1 VRNAICRRFC
11 PSWAPKPA
19 VQTVKAGDIVMGADG
34 DLVKDVTVAPR
45 LQKNLTVAYW
55 LWQCLGL
62 VGAHHFY
69 LGRISQGLVW
79 AFSLG
84 MFGFGWLI
92 DGAFLKKYT
101 EWANKV
107 RAGAVARGRGHGW
120 ERKRRER
127 ERGRELGEECRRKR
141 VGFVSTWFSVCVC
154 ARGGGG
160 GGSGVRGVLD
170 YKCWMLTHPW
180 RNLCASLC
188 TLVNVFI
195 LPSIDGRRTIS
206 TLCARGCICLAL
218 RARAAGW

>member
-1 VRNAICRRFC
+1 MVKPERASHLFTYACLLSPILMAGSSDSSESSNDPATVTAGLLVLALLCWGFVRAVKAVWSAICRCFC
-11 PSWAPKPA
+11 PSWVPKPA
-19 VQTVKAGDIVMGADG
+19 VQIVKAGDIVMGAEG

-107 RAGAVARGRGHGW
+107 RAGAVTRGWGNGVWGQRGGDTGGR
-120 ERKRRER
+120 ERRREGG
-127 ERGRELGEECRRKR
+127 ECEGGRETCRRNE
-141 VGFVSTWFSVCVC
+141 SDLCL
-154 ARGGGG
+154 RG
-160 GGSGVRGVLD
+160 
-170 YKCWMLTHPW
+170 
-180 RNLCASLC
+180 
-188 TLVNVFI
+188 
-195 LPSIDGRRTIS
+195 
-206 TLCARGCICLAL
+206 
-218 RARAAGW
+218 